1 MSPAKTKQRRGRS
14 DANQP
19 AKRGRPPSPNRMLHT
34 AVVLPREV
42 VQRLKEAGKASGT
55 GLSEQV
61 RLRLQLAE
69 LVTQGEE
76 EQEVLRRLQALV
88 LRGPPEDPKTKGL
101 LCAIR
106 VISQSLAR
114 DLTTQWHE
122 NPYVHAAFKAAI
134 LDCLKR
140 YGPDEEADPDGAM
153 WTERGPPEAV
163 GRTHA
168 RMIVLGRDAVWYSGD
183 EQDEVVLHV
192 PWGEED

>member
-1 MSPAKTKQRRGRS
+1 
-14 DANQP
+14 
-19 AKRGRPPSPNRMLHT
+19 MLHT

-76 EQEVLRRLQALV
+76 QQELLRRLQALADFP
-88 LRGPPEDPKTKGL
+88 RPPEDPKTKEL
-101 LCAIR
+101 LRAIR
-106 VISQSLAR
+106 RISQTLAR
-114 DLTTQWHE
+114 DLAKQWHE

-140 YGPDEEADPDGAM
+140 YGPDEEADPDEPM
-153 WTERGPPEAV
+153 STERGPPEAV

-168 RMIVLGRDAVWYSGD
+168 RMIALGRDPTVRSGD
-183 EQDEVVLHV
+183 ERDEVVWHV